1 MGKFSRC
8 KRCFNLA
15 DKDACS
21 YIYPAS
27 LRKRMSDLWNV
38 DVTHWWL
45 PNDEGF
51 PPMIR
56 ALRDFIDFRSM
67 SSAKQP
73 DHKDLNVRDM
83 AGIFRTMS
91 LERDM
96 PDHVTEMMQEEEG
109 WFDHTMYES
118 SPEQRHSHQ

>member
-1 MGKFSRC
+1 M
-8 KRCFNLA
+8 
-15 DKDACS
+15 ACR

-27 LRKRMSDLWNV
+27 LRKRMSDIWNV

-56 ALRDFIDFRSM
+56 ALRDFIDFRANSA
-67 SSAKQP
+67 AKQP
-73 DHKDLNVRDM
+73 DAKDVDVRDM
-83 AGIFRTMS
+83 AGIFKTMS

-96 PDHVTEMMQEEEG
+96 PDHVTEMMQEEEN
-109 WFDHTMYES
+109 WFEGTMYES
-118 SPEQRHSHQ
+118 SPDENYSYE